1 MESPATP
8 VSPSERIYTLDVI
21 RGFALLGIFI
31 MNMPWFNTSF
41 YVDMTG
47 TDLWTSWWD
56 EWTET
61 LNEVLFS
68 GKFNSMFSML
78 FAIGFTIQLERL
90 EARDPGHAK
99 SIYLRRIFWL
109 FVFGAIHACVFW
121 TGDVLH
127 VYALMGLLLLALR
140 RAPYKLLWTLFAL
153 TLLYAPAMGIYRYF
167 TFTPEYR
174 EHIVALAKAAEAL
187 NETAY
192 AHGSFLAAAREHT
205 REMLQLYTEP
215 VFLRGMLSFDVQ
227 ILTTMLLGLM
237 LGRSRFFQNSANY
250 LSQVTR
256 VQWWA
261 LGCGLAAGAVFGIW
275 RATTTDFLTPTPW
288 RIFAGVCYILGRV
301 LIMVFYVATIVRCVH
316 SENWRHR
323 LQPFATAGR
332 MPLTNYL
339 MQTLIATTL
348 FYGWGFGLWGK
359 VGNALDLAL
368 AIGIFF
374 LVQVPLSK
382 WWLARHELGPM
393 EWLWRRLTY
402 GRVSVPAPES
412 ALAITRK

>member
-1 MESPATP
+1 MDSTATP
-8 VSPSERIYTLDVI
+8 IGAKERIYTLDVI

-31 MNMPWFNTSF
+31 MNMPWFNTTF
-41 YVDMTG
+41 FIDFTG

-61 LNEVLFS
+61 ANEVLFS

-90 EARDPGHAK
+90 ESRDAGHAK
-99 SIYLRRIFWL
+99 AIYLRRIFWL

-140 RAPYKLLWTLFAL
+140 RAPYKVLWTLFAL
-153 TLLYAPAMGIYRYF
+153 ALLYPLAMGIWRYYH
-167 TFTPEYR
+167 FTPAYR
-174 EHIVALAKAAEAL
+174 EYVVAVSTAFEASNNAA
-187 NETAY
+187 Y
-192 AHGSFLAAAREHT
+192 GHGSFLVAAREHT
-205 REMLQLYTEP
+205 REMLHLYTEP
-215 VFLRGMLSFDVQ
+215 FMLRGMLTFYSA
-227 ILTTMLLGLM
+227 ILVTMLLGLM
-237 LGRSRFFQNSANY
+237 LGRAKFFQNSGQY
-250 LSQVTR
+250 LPQVRR
-256 VQWWA
+256 VQWWS
-261 LGCGLAAGAVFGIW
+261 LGLGLAAGAVFGTW
-275 RATTTDFLTPTPW
+275 QATTTDFITPSAW
-288 RIFAGVCYILGRV
+288 KIIAGVCYMLCR
-301 LIMVFYVATIVRCVH
+301 LFIMVFYVTTIVRCVH
-316 SENWRHR
+316 SDTWRGR

-359 VGNALDLAL
+359 VGNALDLVL

-374 LVQVPLSK
+374 IVQVPLSK

-402 GRVSVPAPES
+402 GRPASFVASDS
-412 ALAITRK
+412 AIARK

>member
-1 MESPATP
+1 MESPAVP
-8 VSPSERIYTLDVI
+8 ISSKERIYTLDVI

-56 EWTET
+56 QWTET
-61 LNEVLFS
+61 ATEVLFS

-90 EARDPGHAK
+90 EARDPEHAR

-109 FVFGAIHACVFW
+109 FVFALIHACVFW

-127 VYALMGLLLLALR
+127 IYALMGLVLLALR

-153 TLLYAPAMGIYRYF
+153 AMLYPLAMGIYRYF

-174 EHIVALAKAAEAL
+174 EYVVSVAKAWEAS
-187 NETAY
+187 NNAAY
-192 AHGSFLAAAREHT
+192 GQGSFLAAAREHS
-205 REMLQLYTEP
+205 REMLHLYTEP
-215 VFLRGMLSFDVQ
+215 FTLRGMLSFYVQ
-227 ILTTMLLGLM
+227 FLATMLLGLM
-237 LGRSRFFQNSANY
+237 LGRSRFFQNSAQH
-250 LSQVTR
+250 LPLVKR
-256 VQWWA
+256 VQWWTLA
-261 LGCGLAAGAVFGIW
+261 GGLATGVVYGVW
-275 RATTTDFLTPTPW
+275 QATTTDYITPTPW
-288 RIFAGVCYILGRV
+288 RLVAGCCYILCRV

-316 SENWRHR
+316 NESWRRR
-323 LQPFATAGR
+323 LAPMAIAGR

-348 FYGWGFGLWGK
+348 FYGWGFGLWGR
-359 VGNALDLAL
+359 VGNALDLVL
-368 AIGIFF
+368 ATGIFF

-402 GRVSVPAPES
+402 GRVAGES
-412 ALAITRK
+412 ISRKPLHTA

>member
-1 MESPATP
+1 MESTATP
-8 VSPSERIYTLDVI
+8 VSAKERIYTLDVI

-61 LNEVLFS
+61 ATEVLFS

-90 EARDPGHAK
+90 EARDSAHAK

-127 VYALMGLLLLALR
+127 IYALMGLLLLALR
-140 RAPYKLLWTLFAL
+140 RVPNKVLWTLFAL
-153 TLLYAPAMGIYRYF
+153 ALLYPLCMGLYRYF

-174 EHIVALAKAAEAL
+174 EHIVAVATAAQAS
-187 NETAY
+187 NDAAY
-192 AHGSFLAAAREHT
+192 GHGSFLAAAREHT
-205 REMLQLYTEP
+205 REMLQLYSEP
-215 VFLRGMLSFDVQ
+215 FMLLGTMNFYSQ
-227 ILTTMLLGLM
+227 ILVTMLLGLM
-237 LGRSRFFQNSANY
+237 LGRARFFQNSGQY
-250 LSQVTR
+250 LPLVRR
-256 VQWWA
+256 VQWWT
-261 LGCGLAAGAVFGIW
+261 LGLGLAFGAVYGVW
-275 RATTTDFLTPTPW
+275 QATTTDFVTPTPW
-288 RIFAGVCYILGRV
+288 RITAGVSYRLCRV
-301 LIMVFYVATIVRCVH
+301 LIMVFYVATLVRCVH
-316 SENWRHR
+316 NVSWRQW
-323 LQPFATAGR
+323 LQPMATVGR
-332 MPLTNYL
+332 MPLSNYL
-339 MQTLIATTL
+339 FQTLIATTL

-359 VGNALDLAL
+359 VGNALDLVL

-374 LVQVPLSK
+374 LIQIPLSK
-382 WWLARHELGPM
+382 WWLGRHELGPM

-402 GRVSVPAPES
+402 GRPVVKEAGSYSVS
-412 ALAITRK
+412 R

>member
-1 MESPATP
+1 METPAVP
-8 VSPSERIYTLDVI
+8 ISAKERIYTLDVI

-47 TDLWTSWWD
+47 TDLWTDWWD

-61 LNEVLFS
+61 ATEVLFS

-78 FAIGFTIQLERL
+78 FAVGFTIQLERL
-90 EARDPGHAK
+90 EARDPDHGR

-109 FVFGAIHACVFW
+109 FVFGAIHACIFW

-127 VYALMGLLLLALR
+127 MYALMGLLLLALR

-153 TLLYAPAMGIYRYF
+153 AMLYPLAMGIYRYF
-167 TFTPEYR
+167 NFTPAYR
-174 EHIVALAKAAEAL
+174 EYVVAVATAAQAL

-192 AHGSFLAAAREHT
+192 GHGSFVAAAREHT
-205 REMLQLYTEP
+205 REMLQLYSEP
-215 VFLRGMLSFDVQ
+215 FMLRGMLTFYSQ
-227 ILTTMLLGLM
+227 ILVTMLLGLM
-237 LGRSRFFQNSANY
+237 LGRSRFFQNSAQH
-250 LSQVTR
+250 LPVVKR

-261 LGCGLAAGAVFGIW
+261 LGTGLATGAVFGAW
-275 RATTTDFLTPTPW
+275 QATTTDFITPTPW
-288 RIFAGVCYILGRV
+288 RIFAGVCYTLCRI
-301 LIMVFYVATIVRCVH
+301 LIMIFYVATIVRCVH
-316 SENWRHR
+316 NESWRRR
-323 LQPFATAGR
+323 LAPMATVGR

-339 MQTLIATTL
+339 MQTLIATSL
-348 FYGWGFGLWGK
+348 FYGWGLGLWGK
-359 VGNALDLAL
+359 VGTALDLVL

-402 GRVSVPAPES
+402 GRVPAESVPSKPLHPA
-412 ALAITRK
+412 